1 MTKLIVVVFAILCII
16 GPARGSQIVTLQTS
30 SGKNLPIFL
39 DGAAADRAATLGDAL
54 PNNPQLAMTVVRCVV
69 KSGTRALI
77 EGGSVKAT
85 VWAYPVTIIDGD
97 LAGCRGVVPGDW
109 IKSPDGKLPY

>member
-39 DGAAADRAATLGDAL
+39 DGVQRPIAPRHW
-54 PNNPQLAMTVVRCVV
+54 
-69 KSGTRALI
+69 GTR
-77 EGGSVKAT
+77 
-85 VWAYPVTIIDGD
+85 
-97 LAGCRGVVPGDW
+97 
-109 IKSPDGKLPY
+109 